1 MILPLIFVCCLIIAM
16 WASLLYIETNAKE
29 NIHKSLNSVLQ
40 ITQKALQLWVSSRL
54 DDLTYFAKNRALA
67 DLSTTLLDQY
77 NSGISTIDSPAL
89 QKLRTLMSKKMGRRD
104 DLAFFIIAPNRV
116 NIASEQDA
124 NIGRENILNQQLKN
138 QLDRVFLGETLFITS
153 TVSPTRLTLISN
165 TLENKQHGIFIA
177 TPILDEMKNV
187 LAVLIMRLNPMAA
200 FTDITQLGRIGETG
214 ETYAFDKNGRLLT
227 ESRFN
232 DQLKGLGVMADDG
245 ADILSIWVTD
255 PGGNLLKGHK
265 AANSIDNRPL
275 TLMAGRAIAGD
286 NTPYIDT
293 YRDYRGVPVLGVWL
307 WNNTLAVGLATEID
321 GEEALYSSK
330 VAHVVIIIVMVVI
343 ILLTI
348 GLVFIPL
355 SIQGRQTRALK
366 EYSDNLEK
374 TVLARTTELEE
385 ANKTLSILCDIDPL
399 TQIANRRLY
408 ERTLAEMISLSKRA
422 SLSLSMMVIDID
434 FFKTYNDNY
443 GHDQG
448 DIILADVAQVITASL
463 MRTTDFVA
471 RYGGEEFVVL
481 MPSTDVQGAKLLA
494 NHIKKNIDAR
504 GIKHEHSKIADI
516 ITVSIGIASL
526 TGEKLN
532 DNNLFKH
539 ADNALYQAKEKGR
552 NQIVIFE

>member
-1 MILPLIFVCCLIIAM
+1 MMLPLIFVCCVIISM
-16 WASLLYIETNAKE
+16 WVSLFYIETNAKE

-54 DDLTYFAKNRALA
+54 DDLTDFAKNPALT
-67 DLSTTLLDQY
+67 DLSTRLLDQY

-89 QKLRTLMSKKMGRRD
+89 QKIRTLMSKKMRRRD

-124 NIGRENILNQQLKN
+124 NIGRENIINQQLKN
-138 QLDRVFLGETLFITS
+138 QLDRVFLGETLFITNAA
-153 TVSPTRLTLISN
+153 SPIRLKSISGTLKK
-165 TLENKQHGIFIA
+165 KQHGIFIA
-177 TPILDEMKNV
+177 TPILDKMQNV
-187 LAVLIMRLNPMAA
+187 LAVLILRLNPMVT
-200 FTDITQLGRIGETG
+200 FNNITQLGRIGETG

-227 ESRFN
+227 PSRFN
-232 DQLKGLGVMADDG
+232 DQFKALGVMADEG
-245 ADILSIWVTD
+245 TGVLSIRVAD

-265 AANSIDNRPL
+265 AAKSSDNRPL
-275 TLMAGRAIAGD
+275 TLMAARAISGD
-286 NTPYIDT
+286 HRPYIDT
-293 YRDYRGVPVLGVWL
+293 YRDYRGVPVFGAWL
-307 WNNTLAVGLATEID
+307 WNNTLAVGLTTEID

-330 VAHVVIIIVMVVI
+330 MAQIVIIIVMVVI
-343 ILLTI
+343 ILLTV

-374 TVLARTTELEE
+374 TVLARTAELEE

-408 ERTLAEMISLSKRA
+408 ERTLTELISLSKRA

-443 GHDQG
+443 GHDKG
-448 DIILADVAQVITASL
+448 DSTLTDVAQVISDSL
-463 MRTTDFVA
+463 IRTTDFVA

-481 MPSTDVQGAKLLA
+481 MPSTDVQGAKMLA
-494 NHIKKNIDAR
+494 NRIKNNIDAR
-504 GIKHEHSKIADI
+504 EIKHEHSKVADI
-516 ITVSIGIASL
+516 ITVSIGISSL
-526 TGEKLN
+526 MGEELN
-532 DNNLFKH
+532 DKNLFKH